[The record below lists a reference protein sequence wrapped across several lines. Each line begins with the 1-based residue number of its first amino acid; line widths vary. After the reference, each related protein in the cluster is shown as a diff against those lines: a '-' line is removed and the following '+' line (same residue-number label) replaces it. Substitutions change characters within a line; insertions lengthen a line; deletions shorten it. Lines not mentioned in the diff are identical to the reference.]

1 MGRMQPTRTNL
12 HPPLA
17 AYFQTRYSL
26 LPKGLTKMDQP
37 HQFAVIRSVQS
48 PSNLIVLFADE
59 PKLVV
64 PAAHVPALVK
74 LLTDLTPLGQG
85 TDRLEPAN

>member
-1 MGRMQPTRTNL
+1 
-12 HPPLA
+12 
-17 AYFQTRYSL
+17 
-26 LPKGLTKMDQP
+26 MDQP

-74 LLTDLTPLGQG
+74 LLTDLTPSTAG
-85 TDRLEPAN
+85 